1 MGKQTE
7 HYKTVQGDTWDLI
20 SKKIWGDSKYKKYFD
35 LLIIANREYTDTLM
49 SRIDDEAKNQ
59 SEDETSLITGKSKEE
74 LRQLRDQVKQAINYP
89 EDYLTKDDI
98 LTM

>member
-35 LLIIANREYTDTLM
+35 LLIIANREYTDTVFFESGVEL
-49 SRIDDEAKNQ
+49 IVPEIE
-59 SEDETSLITGKSKEE
+59 EDTERTFPW
-74 LRQLRDQVKQAINYP
+74 R
-89 EDYLTKDDI
+89 
-98 LTM
+98 